1 MERTGRKVG
10 IMRIKLFTIIVVAM
24 SCLAFSQETKANRV
38 MVNTDVYYDSA
49 QNRMVGYTEAQS
61 SYIGGMYY
69 CLSVTVYLTTDTGQF
84 TGNSA
89 WDGCLYGWAR
99 TEATLP
105 YDPNAEY
112 SVDGEHTA
120 EPYYRNDLGELED
133 YYNFQTYEFGVPVYY
148 PGAYTF
154 TGPGPRRPSLGE
166 IFLGTTLALFSL
178 GTRHGPPHHV
188 RVLSDETETVC
199 DTPRRRIKFVVVDS
213 SNRRSGTSTNRE
225 RFYDPNTNAEM
236 SSAFNSCRNEN
247 TSPSGCQRDA
257 LGIFTD
263 QLWVGCPTVSSTFC
277 GYNTLISKWIWC
289 PRGRTEKVL
298 TANIY
303 QVRNTFVHVNAGS
316 QFAPGTQ
323 LYP

>member
-10 IMRIKLFTIIVVAM
+10 IMRIKLFPIIVVAM
-24 SCLAFSQETKANRV
+24 SCLAFSQEAKANRV

-178 GTRHGPPHHV
+178 QSRHGPPDHL
-188 RVLSDETETVC
+188 RVLSDNTEDNGC
-199 DTPRRRIKFVVVDS
+199 GALRRRIRLMVVDS
-213 SNRRSGTSTNRE
+213 SNRRAGTTTTRE
-225 RFYDPNTNAEM
+225 RFYNPTSGIEMANA
-236 SSAFNSCRNEN
+236 ANSCRSD
-247 TSPSGCQRDA
+247 TVVPSSCSTDIG
-257 LGIFTD
+257 GIFTD
-263 QLWVGCPTVSSTFC
+263 QLTVGCPTRPTPCHIDPV
-277 GYNTLISKWIWC
+277 IAKWIWC
-289 PRGRTEKVL
+289 PRGRAEKVL
-298 TANIY
+298 TSNRY
-303 QVRNTFVHVNAGS
+303 DVHDDAICVNGVPQMAV
-316 QFAPGTQ
+316 GTQ